1 MKVYK
6 HIDEFIAANNP
17 VVTTGTFD
25 GVHLGHQ
32 QILSRLK
39 ETAKKCDGETVLLT
53 FFPHPRMVLF
63 PDYKP
68 LLLNS
73 LEEKIQLLENAGIDH
88 LIVHPFDREFSLLS
102 SKEFIS
108 KILVEKLHT
117 KKLVIGYDHHFGNNR
132 EGTFEHLKKFG
143 PIYGFDVEE
152 IPAKEVENTS
162 VSSTRIREALM
173 SGNVEVA
180 ASFLG
185 YNYQLTGTV
194 VKGRMIGRSIDFPT
208 ANVMV
213 NDFYKLIQTAT
224 PVFTIKTA

>member
-1 MKVYK
+1 
-6 HIDEFIAANNP
+6 
-17 VVTTGTFD
+17 
-25 GVHLGHQ
+25 
-32 QILSRLK
+32 
-39 ETAKKCDGETVLLT
+39 
-53 FFPHPRMVLF
+53 
-63 PDYKP
+63 
-68 LLLNS
+68 
-73 LEEKIQLLENAGIDH
+73 
-88 LIVHPFDREFSLLS
+88 
-102 SKEFIS
+102 
-108 KILVEKLHT
+108 
-117 KKLVIGYDHHFGNNR
+117 
-132 EGTFEHLKKFG
+132 LKKFG

-213 NDFYKLIQTAT
+213 NDFYKLIPSDGVYAVWVKRGNEKMKGMLNIGMRPT
-224 PVFTIKTA
+224 VNGKERTIEVNILDFNGDLYGESLTLEFAKRLRDEQKFDGIESLKKQLLADREETKKILTTDY